1 MHHRLTDASTPMDDQ
16 AVPRPRPRP
25 RSWPASSIDR
35 DQAAAGVSPDG
46 VCPDCAGAGY
56 YTLAVPIGHPD
67 FGKLLPCACRMRA
80 REQRAQQQAAQRAQ
94 ALLAELART
103 LGRLTHA
110 QFATFDL
117 ERPLVE
123 LMWGGATF
131 PVDVQRQA
139 LAQALEDA
147 QRYAAQPAGWLYVC
161 GPCGAGKSH
170 LAAAIANVVA
180 TGGQSVAYAS
190 VPDLLRF
197 VRRGFGERT
206 ADERL
211 DALMAI
217 DVLILDDLGAEYLT
231 AWAAEQL
238 FVLLNARY
246 LADRAT
252 VLTSNDRPET
262 LPARL
267 QSRIAEQAQLIWMP
281 ISDYRQLKAGG

>member
-1 MHHRLTDASTPMDDQ
+1 MAPDD
-16 AVPRPRPRP
+16 
-25 RSWPASSIDR
+25 
-35 DQAAAGVSPDG
+35 

-56 YTLAVPIGHPD
+56 YTLAVPVGHPD
-67 FGKLLPCACRMRA
+67 FGKLLPCACRLRA
-80 REQRAQQQAAQRAQ
+80 CEQRAQQQAAQHAQ

-103 LGRLTHA
+103 LGRLAHA

-123 LMWGGATF
+123 LVWSGATF
-131 PVDVQRQA
+131 AVDVQRQA
-139 LAQALEDA
+139 LVQACDDA
-147 QRYAAQPAGWLYVC
+147 QRYAAQPAGWLYLC

-170 LAAAIANVVA
+170 LAAAIANHLA
-180 TGGQSVAYAS
+180 MRGQGVTYAS

-217 DVLILDDLGAEYLT
+217 DVLILDDQGAEHLT

-246 LADRAT
+246 LNERAT
-252 VLTSNDRPET
+252 VLTSNDRPEA

-281 ISDYRQLKAGG
+281 ISDYRQRRVGV

>member
-1 MHHRLTDASTPMDDQ
+1 MRRLLSAIPPQMDGQDDQ
-16 AVPRPRPRP
+16 PPHPRP

-35 DQAAAGVSPDG
+35 DREQVNMSPDG
-46 VCPDCAGAGY
+46 VCPDCDGARY
-56 YTLAVPIGHPD
+56 YKLAVPVGHPD
-67 FGKLLPCACRMRA
+67 FGKLFPCACLIRA
-80 REQRAQQQAAQRAQ
+80 REHVDREREARQTQV
-94 ALLAELART
+94 LLAELTRT
-103 LGRLTHA
+103 LGRLAHA
-110 QFATFDL
+110 RFDTFDL
-117 ERPLVE
+117 NRPLVE
-123 LMWGGATF
+123 LVWSGERF
-131 PVDVQRQA
+131 SVEVQRLA
-139 LAQALEDA
+139 LAQALDDA
-147 QRYAAQPAGWLYVC
+147 QQYAAKPAGWLYLC

-170 LAAAIANVVA
+170 LAAAIANHLA
-180 TGGQSVAYAS
+180 MRGQAVTYAS

-231 AWAAEQL
+231 AWAQEQL

-252 VLTSNDRPET
+252 VLTSNDRPEA

-267 QSRIAEQAQLIWMP
+267 QSRIAEQAQIIWMP